1 MERATGLE
9 PTTTCLEGRS
19 SSQLSYT
26 RTTKMEALYKKYEF
40 CQNFLLM
47 MIFSS
52 CKKIR
57 YTIELFN
64 NHKTRKSMGESPQ
77 SKRKW
82 LMDSRLHQNGV
93 KTIWSSNH
101 KYNIL
106 ILLIFYIDPFS
117 EFFCSSE
124 VSSSKIT
131 KNYVRMRVFF
141 ESFKNIFGIPLTTC
155 LDIIIFSWFWEN
167 YFQLFCK
174 SFFVLFNGLFKVMP
188 RICHSNKREVFHK
201 V

>member
-1 MERATGLE
+1 MGKDQSSPLQLTDESILKRLNCALINERVKLLQVQHFFHKKIGKNIQNFSQKQCENKTHFRGFRYLCMERATGLE

-77 SKRKW
+77 SKRK
-82 LMDSRLHQNGV
+82 
-93 KTIWSSNH
+93 
-101 KYNIL
+101 
-106 ILLIFYIDPFS
+106 
-117 EFFCSSE
+117 
-124 VSSSKIT
+124 
-131 KNYVRMRVFF
+131 
-141 ESFKNIFGIPLTTC
+141 
-155 LDIIIFSWFWEN
+155 
-167 YFQLFCK
+167 
-174 SFFVLFNGLFKVMP
+174 
-188 RICHSNKREVFHK
+188 
-201 V
+201 